1 MTTVSA
7 IQPEQA
13 KVEEFVERAL
23 RDFSATWT
31 TLMCAL
37 GDRLGLFRALASG
50 GPAIPTE
57 LAERAGVSERYAA
70 EWSRGLAAAGYLTH
84 DPESGRYALPPEHA
98 PVLAQ
103 EGGPTFL
110 GGGYQL
116 VPAAAA
122 QVEQLAQ
129 AFRTGGG
136 IAQDDYGADLW
147 DGMERFTGTWFENLL
162 LGEWLPA
169 RPHLERKLERG
180 CDVADVGSGAGRAL
194 LELAQ
199 AYPRSRFA
207 GFDNFEGQIERARE
221 NAAREGIADRVR
233 FELLDAAGGLPGRYD
248 IVTTFD
254 VVHDAVDP
262 RGLLRA
268 IRAAVKDDG
277 SYLMLEIN
285 CADRHEDNAGPL
297 AAMFYGF
304 SVFYCMTTSLAHGGA
319 GLGTCGMPEAKVR
332 QLCLEAGFATVER
345 VPIEN
350 PFNALYEIR
359 P

>member
-1 MTTVSA
+1 MA
-7 IQPEQA
+7 IETATQPDQA
-13 KVEEFVERAL
+13 KVEEFVERAIG
-23 RDFSATWT
+23 DFSATLT
-31 TLMCAL
+31 TLLCAL
-37 GDRLGLFRALASG
+37 GDRLGLFRTLATG
-50 GPAIPTE
+50 GPATPAE
-57 LAERAGVSERYAA
+57 LSERAGVSERYAA
-70 EWSRGLAAAGYLTH
+70 EWCRGLAAAGYLAH
-84 DPESGRYALPPEHA
+84 DRGDGRYALPPEHA

-103 EGGPTFL
+103 EAGPTFL

-116 VPAAAA
+116 VPPLAA
-122 QVEQLAQ
+122 QLEHLAE
-129 AFRTGGG
+129 AFRHGGG
-136 IAQDDYGADLW
+136 IAQDAYGAELW
-147 DGMERFTGTWFENLL
+147 DGMQRFTGTWFENLL
-162 LGEWLPA
+162 LGEWLPT

-180 CDVADVGSGAGRAL
+180 CSVADVGCGAGRAV

-199 AYPRSRFA
+199 AYPRSRFV
-207 GFDNFEGQIERARE
+207 GFDNFEVQIERARE
-221 NAAREGIADRVR
+221 NAEREGVADRVR
-233 FELLDAAGGLPGRYD
+233 FELLDAAEGLPGRYG

-254 VVHDAVDP
+254 VIHDAVDP

-268 IRAAVKDDG
+268 IRAAVEDDG

-285 CADRHEDNAGPL
+285 CADRHEDNVGPL

-319 GLGTCGMPEAKVR
+319 GLGTCGMPEARVR
-332 QLCLEAGFATVER
+332 ELCAEAGFATVER

>member
-1 MTTVSA
+1 
-7 IQPEQA
+7 
-13 KVEEFVERAL
+13 
-23 RDFSATWT
+23 
-31 TLMCAL
+31 
-37 GDRLGLFRALASG
+37 
-50 GPAIPTE
+50 PAE

-70 EWSRGLAAAGYLTH
+70 EWSRGLAAAGYLAH
-84 DPESGRYALPPEHA
+84 DPASGRYALPPEHA

-122 QVEQLAQ
+122 QVERLAH

-136 IAQDDYGADLW
+136 VAQDDYDPDLW
-147 DGMERFTGTWFENLL
+147 DGMQRFTGTWFENLL

-169 RPHLERKLERG
+169 RPQLERKLERG
-180 CDVADVGSGAGRAL
+180 CDVADVGCGAGRAL
-194 LELAQ
+194 LKLAHS
-199 AYPRSRFA
+199 YPRSRFV
-207 GFDNFEGQIERARE
+207 GFDNLDAQIERARQ
-221 NAAREGIADRVR
+221 NAERAGIADRVR
-233 FELLDAAGGLPGRYD
+233 FEPLDAVGGLPGRYD

-268 IRAAVKDDG
+268 IRAAVKHDG

-285 CADRHEDNAGPL
+285 CADHHEDNAGPL
-297 AAMFYGF
+297 AALFYGF
-304 SVFYCMTTSLAHGGA
+304 SVFYCMTTSLAHGGE

-332 QLCLEAGFATVER
+332 ELCTEAGFATVER